1 MNKMH
6 FSHKNRAS
14 SLKSWPRKLSQKSG
28 KPSSEIGEN
37 PMTAAASMAWHG
49 IHLESSKARGS
60 LRVFPAMSTEQTR
73 LLRLTNGRWRERALT
88 IFGAFSL
95 F

>member
-1 MNKMH
+1 MNYTCMNKMH
-6 FSHKNRAS
+6 FSR
-14 SLKSWPRKLSQKSG
+14 

-37 PMTAAASMAWHG
+37 PMTAAASMAS
-49 IHLESSKARGS
+49 ILNRRKRGG
-60 LRVFPAMSTEQTR
+60 FPAMSTDQTR